1 MATAAPTADPALK
14 KKKGKKG
21 IVMILG
27 ALILAGA
34 GVGGGVFLATSGM
47 IGGGHD
53 AAADPKKDFPK
64 LLPKGSKPKTAEGEG
79 GEGGDH
85 GGGGEGGSAAE
96 GPKYESSYFQLEKEF
111 TTNLKEST
119 HLMQLGI
126 AVSTPYDDKVIAH
139 LKAHELALRSA
150 VLTEINNTDE
160 ERIFSAE
167 GKKDL
172 QQRLVKAINAVL
184 KEKEGF
190 GGVANVYFT
199 NFIVQ

>member
-1 MATAAPTADPALK
+1 MATAAPTADPAPK
-14 KKKGKKG
+14 KKRGKKG

-34 GVGGGVFLATSGM
+34 GVGGGVFLASSGM
-47 IGGGHD
+47 IGGGHG
-53 AAADPKKDFPK
+53 AEADPKKDLPK
-64 LLPKGSKPKTAEGEG
+64 LLPKGSKPKAAE

-139 LKAHELALRSA
+139 LKAHELAVRSA

>member
-1 MATAAPTADPALK
+1 MATAAPSTDQAAPK

-21 IVMILG
+21 LVMILG

-47 IGGGHD
+47 IGGHKTEETP
-53 AAADPKKDFPK
+53 AKETPK
-64 LLPKGSKPKTAEGEG
+64 LLPKGSKPKAAEGEG
-79 GEGGDH
+79 AEGGH
-85 GGGGEGGSAAE
+85 GGGETAD

-119 HLMQLGI
+119 HLMQLGL
-126 AVSTPYDDKVIAH
+126 AVSTPYDEKVIDH
-139 LKAHELALRSA
+139 LKAHELAVRSA
-150 VLTEINNTDE
+150 VLAEINNTDE
-160 ERIFSAE
+160 EAIFTPE

-172 QQRLVKAINAVL
+172 SQRLVKAINAVL